1 MLGISAEMLTDAK
14 GKSSLTRVIIIDLLY
29 LFTLDRIVT
38 NYDFKTG
45 LRQMKAY

>member
-14 GKSSLTRVIIIDLLY
+14 GKSSLTRVIIVNLVH

-38 NYDFKTG
+38 NYDFKTR
-45 LRQMKAY
+45 LRQIKAY